1 MCLVSKW
8 RFSKRAKKDIV
19 CYKILEKMGEGYYT
33 PYQDVKVDITKPLKA
48 EGISL
53 SFSNNTRHEKT
64 KGYIHTISNLGLV
77 KYYIEGMGCSHPIVF
92 KCIIPKGTKYHKS
105 RDDREYCSR
114 KIIFDEQIQSYEIY
128 NIH

>member
-8 RFSKRAKKDIV
+8 RFPKRAKENIV

-48 EGISL
+48 VGNSITFFDPL
-53 SFSNNTRHEKT
+53 EKRS
-64 KGYIHTISNLGLV
+64 GYIHTISDLSLI
-77 KYYIEGMGCSHPIVF
+77 KYYINGMGCSHPIVF

-105 RDDREYCSR
+105 QDDDEYCSK
-114 KIIFDEQIQSYEIY
+114 KIIFDKQIQSYEIH